1 MGINIEI
8 GTDSITSYKR
18 LAYTPWH
25 AIAELVDNS
34 TQSYFDNRDVLD
46 VANKKYP
53 RPLVVKVD
61 YDIDNEILR
70 VEDNAMG
77 MSYSELKRALKVA
90 KPPVNT
96 SGRSKYGMGLKTA
109 ASWIGNLWMVKTKK
123 LGETIEHSI
132 TVDVENIVAGNN
144 DLHHKKRTGIP
155 KNKHYT
161 IIEIRKHNRKFKGQ
175 TLGKIERYLSSM
187 YREDF
192 RNKVMSLYWRDKEL
206 FWKELDDKLLKD
218 HDGNPYSQEF
228 NFVIEEDGIIRTAR
242 GWVGVLEEG
251 SRSNAGFS
259 ILHSGR
265 VVRGWP
271 DSWRPETLYG
281 QQQGSNDLVNQRL
294 VGEIHLDDFDVS
306 HTKDDI
312 LWLGEQEDLVQNKL
326 LEAANHYKEV
336 AKTYRKTRNDKRG
349 PSDMDTRAAIN
360 SLKSELESN
369 EIKNIL
375 LTNPMLTKNLVESVV
390 KSVKAYVLATYKETI
405 VVEIIKGL
413 TVRVY
418 VESAMSTTEPYLT
431 VDSAKAK
438 EVIIIVNAAHP
449 HWLQLDNAL
458 SVLNYLRHC
467 IYDGVAEWQAKKYVD
482 KKVDPDTIKILKD
495 RLLRLPLDIENSQP
509 ANDE

>member
-1 MGINIEI
+1 MSIRLEI
-8 GTDSITSYKR
+8 GTDTIASYKR

-34 TQSYFDNRDVLD
+34 TQSYFNNKKILD
-46 VANKKYP
+46 VANKKNP
-53 RPLVVKVD
+53 RSLIVKVD
-61 YDIDNEILR
+61 YDLDNEILR

-77 MSYSELKRALKVA
+77 MSYQELKRALKVA
-90 KPPVNT
+90 KPPINT
-96 SGRSKYGMGLKTA
+96 SGRSKYGMGLKTS
-109 ASWIGNLWMVKTKK
+109 ASWIGNIWTVKTKK
-123 LGETIEHSI
+123 LGETVEHSI
-132 TVDVENIVAGNN
+132 TVDVEKIATGNT
-144 DLHHKKRTGIP
+144 DLGHKKKAGIP

-161 IIEIRKHNRKFKGQ
+161 IVEIKDHNRKFKGQ

-192 RNKVMSLYWRDKEL
+192 RNRVMNLYWRGKEL

-218 HDGNPYSQEF
+218 HDGNKYWQDFSFE
-228 NFVIEEDGIIRTAR
+228 IEEDGVKRNAR

-265 VVRGWP
+265 VIRGWP

-326 LEAANHYKEV
+326 LEVANNYREV
-336 AKTYRKTRNDKRG
+336 AKKYRKTKDDLRG
-349 PSDMDTRAAIN
+349 PSDIETKAAIS

-375 LTNPMLTKNLVESVV
+375 STNPMLTKKLVESVV
-390 KSVKAYVLATYKETI
+390 KSVKAYVLATYQETI
-405 VVEIIKGL
+405 VIEIIKDL

-418 VESAMSTTEPYLT
+418 VESAMSPNDPYVT
-431 VDSAKAK
+431 IDSAKLK
-438 EVIIIVNAAHP
+438 EVIVIVNAAHP

-467 IYDGVAEWQAKKYVD
+467 IYDAVAEWQAKKYVD
-482 KKVDPDTIKILKD
+482 KKVEPDTIKILKD
-495 RLLRLPLDIENSQP
+495 RLLRLPLDIENSQHLV
-509 ANDE
+509 EE

>member
-1 MGINIEI
+1 M
-8 GTDSITSYKR
+8 
-18 LAYTPWH
+18 
-25 AIAELVDNS
+25 
-34 TQSYFDNRDVLD
+34 
-46 VANKKYP
+46 
-53 RPLVVKVD
+53 
-61 YDIDNEILR
+61 
-70 VEDNAMG
+70 
-77 MSYSELKRALKVA
+77 
-90 KPPVNT
+90 
-96 SGRSKYGMGLKTA
+96 
-109 ASWIGNLWMVKTKK
+109 
-123 LGETIEHSI
+123 
-132 TVDVENIVAGNN
+132 
-144 DLHHKKRTGIP
+144 
-155 KNKHYT
+155 
-161 IIEIRKHNRKFKGQ
+161 
-175 TLGKIERYLSSM
+175 
-187 YREDF
+187 
-192 RNKVMSLYWRDKEL
+192 
-206 FWKELDDKLLKD
+206 
-218 HDGNPYSQEF
+218 
-228 NFVIEEDGIIRTAR
+228 
-242 GWVGVLEEG
+242 
-251 SRSNAGFS
+251 
-259 ILHSGR
+259 
-265 VVRGWP
+265 
-271 DSWRPETLYG
+271 
-281 QQQGSNDLVNQRL
+281 NQRL